1 MKRQLLALFV
11 LALLCAPAL
20 AQEAKPLRI
29 VCFGDSITGN
39 RPREAYL
46 DKYMKWSDLLGMLVE
61 ARTGAKVESLNRGW
75 AGDATYAKPGQ
86 SMPGAVGRYKADIID
101 EKPDIAVILISGN
114 DKKSTPEE
122 QAATRAN
129 LEKIVGDTKAAGIKV
144 LLLQYAVLG
153 PQKNSTPLP
162 NNQDPATPDKT
173 WYHLAGNNPLIAE
186 VAKKF
191 DVPTVAL
198 QPAFDEAAKT
208 QSREALVNKV
218 DGVHLGPY
226 GEITTARAIFTKLV
240 ELQWVK

>member
-1 MKRQLLALFV
+1 MKRPLLVLFL

-46 DKYMKWSDLLGMLVE
+46 DKYMKWTDLLGLMVE

-101 EKPDIAVILISGN
+101 DKPDIAVILISGN
-114 DKKSTPEE
+114 DKKNTPEE
-122 QAATRAN
+122 QATTRAN
-129 LEKIVGDTKAAGIKV
+129 LEKIVSDTKAAGIKV

-153 PQKNSTPLP
+153 PQNNATSQP
-162 NNQDPATPDKT
+162 NAATQPADKT
-173 WYHLAGNNPLIAE
+173 WYHLAGNNTLIAE
-186 VAKKF
+186 IAKKF
-191 DVPTVAL
+191 DVPTLAL

-208 QSREALVNKV
+208 QPREALVNKV
-218 DGVHLGPY
+218 DGVHLSPY
-226 GEITTARAIFTKLV
+226 GEITTARAIFNKLV
-240 ELQWVK
+240 ELQWIK